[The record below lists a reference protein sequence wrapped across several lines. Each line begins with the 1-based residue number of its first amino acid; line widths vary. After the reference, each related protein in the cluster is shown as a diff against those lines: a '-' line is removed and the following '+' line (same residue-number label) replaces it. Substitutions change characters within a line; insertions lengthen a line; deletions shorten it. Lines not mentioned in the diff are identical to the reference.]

1 MKRIEKIRHLFIDVS
16 PIERLLEFST
26 PYYPVVSGV
35 LDTVYEKKIKMI
47 VSPLTLQRVSY
58 RAFLTQN
65 DVLAR
70 QYREFFTR
78 SDLLYLREV
87 DSEIAL
93 KAAEFQAKY
102 SLNMDESIQLAT
114 AFWSGADG
122 ILTENQEWK
131 NYLDISVITLQ
142 DLLSSE
148 QFNI

>member
-1 MKRIEKIRHLFIDVS
+1 
-16 PIERLLEFST
+16 
-26 PYYPVVSGV
+26 
-35 LDTVYEKKIKMI
+35 YEKKIKMI